1 MGQEHTKKPHADG
14 DPTQFFSLVTI
25 RVIPRLLRKILRE
38 YLNFLKTWVKQII
51 IILKEISEHT
61 SRLFA

>member
-1 MGQEHTKKPHADG
+1 MDQKHTKKPHADRE
-14 DPTQFFSLVTI
+14 PTQLFSFVTI
-25 RVIPRLLRKILRE
+25 RVIPRLLKKILRE
-38 YLNFLKTWVKQII
+38 YFNFLKTWLKQII